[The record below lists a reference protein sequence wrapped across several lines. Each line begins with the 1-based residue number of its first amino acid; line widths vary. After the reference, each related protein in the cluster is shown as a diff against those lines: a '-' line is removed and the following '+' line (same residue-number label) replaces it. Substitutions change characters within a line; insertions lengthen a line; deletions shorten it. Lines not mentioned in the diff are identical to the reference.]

1 MKKVIFI
8 IMIILVCSTAIFAQ
22 ANVGFANGPAI
33 LTSIGQSADYEMIRV
48 LLTRSGIQFDLN
60 VVIRANELSSA
71 YNTLILVIGGS
82 SKGLGDAGISADEE
96 LVRTQALI
104 ARARELNMS
113 IIAVHI
119 GGEARRGAL
128 SDVFISYAVPLTD
141 FVIVVAEGNNDGLF
155 TNLANQARI
164 PFNSVNRISEVSSP
178 LAAAFR

>member
-1 MKKVIFI
+1 MKKIIFI
-8 IMIILVCSTAIFAQ
+8 IMIILVCSTAMFAQ
-22 ANVGFANGPAI
+22 SNVAFANGPAV

-48 LLTRSGIQFDLN
+48 LLTRAGIQFDLDE
-60 VVIRANELSSA
+60 VIMANQLTAA
-71 YNTLILVIGGS
+71 YNTLVLVIGGS
-82 SKGLGDAGISADEE
+82 SKGLGAAGISADDE

-104 ARARELNMS
+104 TRARELNMS
-113 IIAVHI
+113 IIAIHI

-164 PFNSVNRISEVSSP
+164 PFNSVNRISEVGPP